1 LHRLISRIRVFFHF
15 FSNLDYRNNLSS
27 LGQTVKVR
35 LRDFLYIIK
44 NKETLAKYRR
54 ICYDTYTVRQK
65 QLQKTY
71 IYEAFADIRLRAWQM
86 QMHLYLWNNSIP
98 IFQYEIENRIKEEKD

>member
-1 LHRLISRIRVFFHF
+1 MISNVIYKKYHF
-15 FSNLDYRNNLSS
+15 D
-27 LGQTVKVR
+27 
-35 LRDFLYIIK
+35 K

-86 QMHLYLWNNSIP
+86 QMQMQMQMHIYI
-98 IFQYEIENRIKEEKD
+98 IYI

>member
-1 LHRLISRIRVFFHF
+1 M
-15 FSNLDYRNNLSS
+15 
-27 LGQTVKVR
+27 
-35 LRDFLYIIK
+35 YIIK

-86 QMHLYLWNNSIP
+86 QMQMQMQIQMHIYIIYIFNMCLHLYLRNNSIP
-98 IFQYEIENRIKEEKD
+98 IFQYEIENRIKGEKD